1 MTATRTAAAHTRAAA
16 PALTLDQRLALAHH
30 AMDDRLATRSAAWAV
45 DTAHIPLEA
54 PELLA
59 PAPAPAAYPTPVATV
74 LLEAHRLLAD
84 RGWCRRWLSD
94 GVRACSKGAIQAAA
108 RTIGGGHG
116 DKAEE
121 VLLDRIRAEQPEI
134 QSIGAWNDA
143 QAGPAPV
150 LAMFDRAAR
159 HADRRG
165 I

>member
-1 MTATRTAAAHTRAAA
+1 MTVAATAAPTRAAA
-16 PALTLDQRLALAHH
+16 PALTLDQRLTLAHH
-30 AMDDRLATRSAAWAV
+30 EMDDRLATRSAAWAV

-59 PAPAPAAYPTPVATV
+59 PAPVSSYSTPVAAV
-74 LLEAHRLLAD
+74 LQEAHRLLAN
-84 RGWCRRWLSD
+84 RGWCTRWLSD
-94 GVRACSKGAIQAAA
+94 GVRACAKGAIQAAA

-116 DKAEE
+116 DQAEE

-134 QSIGAWNDA
+134 QSIGSWNDA